1 MLQRLRILEEENVDI
16 IVGLPDAE
24 QVYESFSI
32 HLFQFINNI
41 ARSTGKKRFTLHV
54 ISIKPKPLYIE
65 ELRLLLQNNI
75 AYTIVIR
82 YRGHDLEKIKVFVE
96 ELKKNNFH
104 VYGFVYHDFKELSN
118 LLRSLGLEVEEA

>member
-1 MLQRLRILEEENVDI
+1 MIPRLKILEEENVDI
-16 IVGLPDAE
+16 LVGLPDTE

-41 ARSTGKKRFTLHV
+41 ARSTGKKRFTLHIV
-54 ISIKPKPLYIE
+54 SIKPRPLYIE

-82 YRGHDLEKIKVFVE
+82 YHGHDLEKIKDFVE
-96 ELKKNNFH
+96 ELKKNDSH

-118 LLRSLGLEVEEA
+118 LLRSQGLEVEEA